1 MKITNKTTI
10 GDAILILKNIDF
22 QDQLDASF
30 VKVEIPEITY
40 GQRIDL
46 SEIKTLQDLL
56 FIPQKVLYNLTEDQV
71 MYKSLLEVYNFGKS
85 VYLEL
90 ERLTIRDQKSFKYEP
105 TSEEIKAGYNQV
117 NHGVFG
123 IVDTIARRM
132 GIQHDDVFLL
142 PEKRVFAM
150 LKIDFDNMM
159 YQKKLNKIISKQK

>member
-1 MKITNKTTI
+1 
-10 GDAILILKNIDF
+10 
-22 QDQLDASF
+22 
-30 VKVEIPEITY
+30 
-40 GQRIDL
+40 
-46 SEIKTLQDLL
+46 
-56 FIPQKVLYNLTEDQV
+56 

-90 ERLTIRDQKSFKYEP
+90 ERLAIRDQKSFKYEP

-150 LKIDFDNMM
+150 LKIDFDNMI

>member
-1 MKITNKTTI
+1 MKITSKTTI

-22 QDQLDASF
+22 QDQLESSF
-30 VKVEIPEITY
+30 VPVEIPEITY

-56 FIPQKVLYNLTEDQV
+56 FVPQKVLYNLTEDQV
-71 MYKSLLEVYNFGKS
+71 MHKSLLSVYNFGRS
-85 VYLEL
+85 IYREL
-90 ERLTIRDQKSFKYEP
+90 ERLAIRDQEAFKYEP
-105 TSEEIKAGYNQV
+105 TSEEIKAGYNQI

-123 IVDTIARRM
+123 VVDSIARRM
-132 GIQHDDVFLL
+132 GMQHDEVFLL